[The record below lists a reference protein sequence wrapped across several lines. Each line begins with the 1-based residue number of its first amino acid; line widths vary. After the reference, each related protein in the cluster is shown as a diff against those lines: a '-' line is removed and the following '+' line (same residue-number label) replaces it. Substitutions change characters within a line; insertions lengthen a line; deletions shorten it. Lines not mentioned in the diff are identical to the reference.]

1 MFNTGSGQQWS
12 GIMLCPPA
20 ICPIAEARRLLTNP
34 HVYLTDAFVP
44 AKEINQKSDVVI
56 CHGGQGTLQTA
67 IMSGVPL
74 VGYPSQP
81 EQKINL
87 QHLQDFGAGVM
98 VSSFNW
104 KAATLQKKVA
114 LMIEHQHYKDKAQEL
129 KNYAEHLDTKGKI
142 AATVWNMIQKLK

>member
-1 MFNTGSGQQWS
+1 MTNINIVISTIFQNSG
-12 GIMLCPPA
+12 GATRALE
-20 ICPIAEARRLLTNP
+20 IAK
-34 HVYLTDAFVP
+34 V
-44 AKEINQKSDVVI
+44 
-56 CHGGQGTLQTA
+56 
-67 IMSGVPL
+67 
-74 VGYPSQP
+74 
-81 EQKINL
+81 INL